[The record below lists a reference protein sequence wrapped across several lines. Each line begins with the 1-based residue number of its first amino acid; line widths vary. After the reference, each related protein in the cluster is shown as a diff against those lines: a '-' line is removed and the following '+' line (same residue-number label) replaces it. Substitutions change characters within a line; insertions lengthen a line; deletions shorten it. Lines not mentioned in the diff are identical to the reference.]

1 MSLGTFLKLRLTHVL
16 LIAFHRKA
24 SPSPSN
30 AWLSKIRVDLVSVRG
45 SVVVVLHRPA
55 LIMGPPNLFMILT
68 SRVPRWGSETV
79 FCLLYKGGS
88 AHFYH

>member
-30 AWLSKIRVDLVSVRG
+30 AWLSKIRVDLVSVCG

-55 LIMGPPNLFMILT
+55 LIMGPPNLFMIFDL
-68 SRVPRWGSETV
+68 S
-79 FCLLYKGGS
+79 GS
-88 AHFYH
+88 ALGAVKQFFASYIYI